1 MDELLVEAALVRLV
15 RRSLSL
21 VIKLFLPP
29 SAPPHKIAL
38 RNTFSASL
46 RVQAAVRCCLLITI
60 AGGYA
65 PWGTWNV
72 GHSSILQPVNKE
84 AERFEHQSC
93 TRTGTV
99 NHS

>member
-1 MDELLVEAALVRLV
+1 MDGGGGSLAKAGGYLASYYNLARFFILRLGPEGGEMDELLVDAALVRLV

-21 VIKLFLPP
+21 VIKLS
-29 SAPPHKIAL
+29 SAQNQFGILVAL

-65 PWGTWNV
+65 P
-72 GHSSILQPVNKE
+72 
-84 AERFEHQSC
+84 
-93 TRTGTV
+93 
-99 NHS
+99 